1 MKVLVACEF
10 SGRVRDAFLKLGFN
24 AVSCDLLPT
33 ESRGPHYQGDICD
46 ILDEGWD
53 LMIAHPPCTYLANSG
68 VSWLYR
74 QKGRWEKMRHGAA
87 FFKMLLDA
95 DIPHIAIE
103 NPIMHKYAVEIIGRR
118 QDQLVQ
124 PYMFG
129 HPERKA
135 TCFWLKN
142 LPPLKETNNVKN
154 EMNKLPKREA
164 QRIHYASPGPE
175 RWKIRSRTFQGI
187 ADAMASQWGVHAGWS
202 YTQRCF

>member
-187 ADAMASQWGVHAGWS
+187 ADAMADQWGTCLTS
-202 YTQRCF
+202 